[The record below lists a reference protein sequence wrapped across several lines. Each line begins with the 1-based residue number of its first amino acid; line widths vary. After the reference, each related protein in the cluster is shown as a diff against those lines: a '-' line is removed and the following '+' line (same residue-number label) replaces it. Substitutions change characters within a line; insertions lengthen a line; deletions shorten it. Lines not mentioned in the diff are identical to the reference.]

1 VSDTTVLPGPE
12 CCTHW
17 LVVRGRGDRPL
28 ERIHGDR
35 VAAHHSSKRPSVTEG
50 ELVVLYASVWQ
61 AIYGI
66 AEIAGPPEQDQAKRR
81 WSWRFPLRPLVV
93 IDDLD
98 RAPAVEEAGVF
109 PSSLWRHS
117 HIRLSPAQF
126 ARAREL
132 IERRA

>member
-1 VSDTTVLPGPE
+1 M
-12 CCTHW
+12 THW
-17 LVVRGRGDRPL
+17 LLVRGRGDRPL
-28 ERIHGDR
+28 DR
-35 VAAHHSSKRPSVTEG
+35 HVDPASVKRHSSSKRPAVQPG
-50 ELVVLYASVWQ
+50 ELAILYAAVWQ
-61 AIYGI
+61 AIYGVV
-66 AEIAGPPEQDQAKRR
+66 EIIGEPDHDPSRKR
-81 WSWRFPLRPLVV
+81 WAWTFPIRLVAV
-93 IDDLD
+93 VADLD